1 MAIAADCQVAM
12 GPQDITSAPASGDDR
27 TADPRAVRL
36 RLPTGFAARLA
47 LATSVLI
54 VVVCISQS
62 WLLARH
68 DLDHVRGYIDDRG
81 RALAG
86 QLALEA
92 ARALAEGHVDRVQR
106 LVDQA
111 RVASGVVYARVL
123 DQQGLLLAAA
133 GQRPKGT
140 AVSIDRR
147 DRSAPGLTWAEA
159 WEFRA
164 EVALTDQATP
174 AASLGTAA
182 VGLSL
187 DPLHALRRRRLTTA
201 IVFATLSTLLGV
213 FGAGLLARAMTRP
226 LSALVDA
233 AERISRGDFA
243 ARVESSMQ
251 DEVGRL
257 GSSFNAMAESLA
269 RNQAALEEKVHELER
284 ADHLKSEFLAT
295 VSHELRTPL
304 NVILGYL
311 EMLAGEVGGPITQA
325 QAEMIATIERYS
337 RNQLELITSVLDFAR
352 LSSGK
357 VSINATRFAL
367 APILTEIQAYQSA
380 RLRPGVELSVTV
392 ADVVEVMTDRIKL
405 QEIVRNLV
413 DNAVK
418 FTEAGRIGVH
428 AHITEPGWLAIDV
441 EDSGPGIPPDDVETI
456 FDAFHQLGASST
468 RGTGGVGLGLSIVRQ
483 LTEALGGRVSVTSQL
498 GEGARFRVLIPCA
511 LATADLVPD
520 SSATAALD
528 TAAQNATAVRGR
540 ARSLRVV
547 ASGARRG
554 RTREG

>member
-174 AASLGTAA
+174 AASLGTSA

-243 ARVESSMQ
+243 ARVESSKQ

-257 GSSFNAMAESLA
+257 ATSFNAMAESLA
-269 RNQAALEEKVHELER
+269 RNQAALEEKVRELER
-284 ADHLKSEFLAT
+284 ANHLKSEFLAT

-304 NVILGYL
+304 NVILGYT
-311 EMLAGEVGGPITQA
+311 EMLAGGVAGAVTEA
-325 QAEMIATIERYS
+325 QVEMIATIERYS

-352 LSSGK
+352 LNSGK
-357 VSINATRFAL
+357 VSINAQRFTL
-367 APILTEIQAYQSA
+367 APLLTEIQAYQGT
-380 RLRPGVELSVTV
+380 RLGPEVELCVTV
-392 ADVVEVMTDRIKL
+392 DADVVDVMTDRIKL

-418 FTEAGRIGVH
+418 FTEAGRIAVH

-441 EDSGPGIPPDDVETI
+441 EDSGPGIPPEDAETI
-456 FDAFHQLGASST
+456 FDAFHQLGESST
-468 RGTGGVGLGLSIVRQ
+468 RRTGGVGLGLSIVRQ
-483 LTEALGGRVSVTSQL
+483 LAEALGGRVSVTSQL
-498 GEGARFRVLIPCA
+498 GEGARFRVLIPCV
-511 LATADLVPD
+511 LAATDVLD

-528 TAAQNATAVRGR
+528 AAAHTATVVRGR
-540 ARSLRVV
+540 GRSLRAV
-547 ASGARRG
+547 ASGGRRAG
-554 RTREG
+554 APKA